1 MTLDVLTENYLVIPH
16 QNVEPP
22 EIFEWSENKKPDI
35 IVIHV
40 GSHDID
46 FRQLRY
52 NAVEN
57 IGKDIINITQRCRQ
71 SGFSKVIISSIL
83 VKKV

>member
-35 IVIHV
+35 VVIHV

-57 IGKDIINITQRCRQ
+57 IGKDIIILLKDVDRV
-71 SGFSKVIISSIL
+71 GFRK
-83 VKKV
+83 